1 MISIHSYFCKHVL
14 IDMDIHPSKENCKI
28 LKHFE
33 PNYLSRYLNQMNNC
47 FFENSIV
54 QKKHDQIMAK
64 NVYLQIQ
71 LCLIFTFDI
80 LFSHKINFQQN

>member
-33 PNYLSRYLNQMNNC
+33 PNYLSQYLN
-47 FFENSIV
+47 
-54 QKKHDQIMAK
+54 QIMAK